1 MKIIDYDKLKFT
13 SLKYG
18 VDIIHFKYDEEDY
31 TLKNGGTEYTL
42 VTHLYKGRTKYN
54 LQHIKGCY
62 GNCFTLIK
70 YIGNKRTLKYIDKEN
85 FVLELVKLGIL
96 EPTEEQEKII
106 KKQKIKIKEQEIN
119 IRKEQIKRLEEQIKE
134 LNK

>member
-18 VDIIHFKYDEEDY
+18 VDIIHFKYDREDY
-31 TLKNGGTEYTL
+31 TLKNGGTDYTL
-42 VTHLYKGRTKYN
+42 VTYLYKGRTKYN
-54 LQHIKGCY
+54 LEHIKCCY
-62 GNCFTLIK
+62 GCSFNLIK

-85 FVLELVKLGIL
+85 FVLELVELGIL
-96 EPTEEQEKII
+96 EPT
-106 KKQKIKIKEQEIN
+106 KEQERIIKEKKIN
-119 IRKEQIKRLEEQIKE
+119 IIKEQIKKLEEQIKE

>member
-1 MKIIDYDKLKFT
+1 MLLFDFTSRTFCSKLKFT

-18 VDIIHFKYDEEDY
+18 VDIIHFKYDGEDY
-31 TLKNGGTEYTL
+31 TLKNGGTDYTL

-54 LQHIKGCY
+54 LEHIKCCY
-62 GNCFTLIK
+62 GCSFNLIK

-96 EPTEEQEKII
+96 EPT
-106 KKQKIKIKEQEIN
+106 KEQERI
-119 IRKEQIKRLEEQIKE
+119 IKE
-134 LNK
+134 KK

>member
-1 MKIIDYDKLKFT
+1 MKIDDLSKLKFT

-18 VDIIHFKYDEEDY
+18 VDIIHFKYDGEDY
-31 TLKNGGTEYTL
+31 TLKNGGNDYTL

-54 LQHIKGCY
+54 LEHIKCCY
-62 GNCFTLIK
+62 GCSFNLIK

-96 EPTEEQEKII
+96 EPT
-106 KKQKIKIKEQEIN
+106 KEQERIIKEKKIN
-119 IRKEQIKRLEEQIKE
+119 IIKEKIKKLEEQIKE

>member
-1 MKIIDYDKLKFT
+1 MKIDDLSKLKFT

-18 VDIIHFKYDEEDY
+18 VDIIHFKYDGENY
-31 TLKNGGTEYTL
+31 TLKNGGTDYTL

-62 GNCFTLIK
+62 GNSFDLIK
-70 YIGNKRTLKYIDKEN
+70 YIGNKKTLKYIDKEN
-85 FVLELVKLGIL
+85 FVLQLVKLGIL
-96 EPTEEQEKII
+96 EPTEEQE
-106 KKQKIKIKEQEIN
+106 IN
-119 IRKEQIKRLEEQIKE
+119 IRKEQIKKLEEQIKE

>member
-31 TLKNGGTEYTL
+31 VLKNGGTDYTL

-54 LQHIKGCY
+54 LEHIKCCY
-62 GNCFTLIK
+62 GSSFDLIK

-85 FVLELVKLGIL
+85 FVLKLVKLGIL
-96 EPTEEQEKII
+96 EPTEEQERI
-106 KKQKIKIKEQEIN
+106 IKEQEIN
-119 IRKEQIKRLEEQIKE
+119 KRKEQIKRLEEQINK